1 MNQRIPLAFITSL
14 GAAITISLAGPA
26 ASAVAAPAPFGNPAV
41 ASALPA
47 PGQFGSMLADRLL
60 ANLES
65 MKDEINLTPAQQFQL
80 GNCLTQ
86 TKTLRTAAQGAAAIM
101 KQTIDAELAKP
112 QPDLALIAATSDA
125 MQAQMIAA
133 RQAVRAEWLTLY
145 AMLSPEQQTIV
156 GARLEKAWLRLESV
170 FELLQRLAPAQH

>member
-14 GAAITISLAGPA
+14 GAAITIGLAGPA
-26 ASAVAAPAPFGNPAV
+26 ATAVAAPAPFGNPAV

-86 TKTLRTAAQGAAAIM
+86 TKTLRTAAQGAAAI
-101 KQTIDAELAKP
+101 
-112 QPDLALIAATSDA
+112 
-125 MQAQMIAA
+125 QAQMIAA